1 MGVTMY
7 RGKFGFGLASS
18 LLLMTLLFATIDSQA
33 AGSYVVQPGDTL
45 FSIAVRFNVGISDLA
60 TLNHVYDVNTIYV
73 GELLLLPNPLPP
85 GYYNANPIYSP
96 PTGTTPPT
104 YTTNFTYTVQPGD
117 FLSAIA
123 ARFGTTP
130 EAIIAANAATI
141 VNPSVLYVGQVLLIP
156 GTPNVTPLPPA
167 PTYHGNFYIVQPGD
181 SLFSI
186 AAHFNRNVYDI
197 ARVNGI
203 IDLNMIYAGTALLIP

>member
-1 MGVTMY
+1 
-7 RGKFGFGLASS
+7 
-18 LLLMTLLFATIDSQA
+18 
-33 AGSYVVQPGDTL
+33 L

-73 GELLLLPNPLPP
+73 GEILVLPNPLPP
-85 GYYNANPIYSP
+85 GYYTTNPIYTP

-104 YTTNFTYTVQPGD
+104 FTTSFIYTVQPGD

-123 ARFGTTP
+123 SRFGTTP
-130 EAIIAANAATI
+130 QAILAANLATI
-141 VNPSVLYVGQVLLIP
+141 EDPNVLFVGQVLVIP
-156 GTPNVTPLPPA
+156 NASAATPLPP
-167 PTYHGNFYIVQPGD
+167 PSTFHGNFYIVQPGD
-181 SLFSI
+181 NLFGI

-203 IDLNMIYAGTALLIP
+203 LDLNRIFAGTALLIP